1 MDKKTIN
8 YLHDLHF
15 ITPEQREHLSR
26 MFSNEVFSLHDE
38 LRVLLFAGVLLMIG
52 GAALFALNTINTI
65 GPQLIILLMIVVMS
79 ACFVYVMTTRLPYS
93 HAARSGPGFLYDAA
107 LVLGCLLIP
116 AVMVYAEYHYALFGE
131 GLEFLPLIAA
141 VILLPLAYRFDSRVV
156 LTVGVVA
163 LAASIGL
170 AVAPPALVRKFG
182 VPAIELIAVSVAF
195 GSLLVVVGFA
205 TQFGTI
211 KRHFASTYLHL
222 GAHFLFAPALAGI
235 FLRAEKL
242 LFLLLLCFVG
252 GVGTFHAK
260 RTHSFAMMVVVAIYL
275 YVGVSYLVST
285 VLPERTVQS
294 IYVFVS
300 CSAVVIGLF
309 LFKRTMNE
317 M

>member
-26 MFSNEVFSLHDE
+26 MFSSEVFSLHDE
-38 LRVLLFAGVLLMIG
+38 LRVLLLAGILLIVG

-79 ACFVYVMTTRLPYS
+79 ACFIYVMTTRLPYS
-93 HAARSGPGFLYDAA
+93 HAERSGPGFLYDAA
-107 LVLGCLLIP
+107 LVLGSLLIP
-116 AVMVYAEYHYALFGE
+116 VVMGYAEYHYALFGE

-141 VILLPLAYRFDSRVV
+141 VILLPVAYRFDSRIV
-156 LTVGVVA
+156 LTFGVIA

-170 AVAPPALVRKFG
+170 AVAPPALVRTIG
-182 VPAIELIAVSVAF
+182 VPAVELIAVSLAF

-211 KRHFASTYLHL
+211 KRHFASTYLHV
-222 GAHFLFAPALAGI
+222 GAHFLFAPVLAGI
-235 FLRAEKL
+235 FLREEKL
-242 LFLLLLCFVG
+242 VFLLLLCFAG
-252 GVGTFHAK
+252 GLGTFYAK
-260 RTHSFAMMVVVAIYL
+260 RTHSFAMMVVVALYL
-275 YVGVSYLVST
+275 YVGISYVVSL

-309 LFKRTMNE
+309 LFKRSINE